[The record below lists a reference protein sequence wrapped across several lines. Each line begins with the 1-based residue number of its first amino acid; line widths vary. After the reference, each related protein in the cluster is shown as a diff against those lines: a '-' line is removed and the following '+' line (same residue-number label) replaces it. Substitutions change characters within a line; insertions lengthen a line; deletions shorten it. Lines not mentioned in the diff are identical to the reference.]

1 MVHFHHRRPGCK
13 DLDDAVSLERK
24 GDGWLLG
31 VHIADV
37 SHYVTAGSALDREA
51 MKRGTSVYFAD
62 RVIPMLPEALSN
74 GLCSL
79 GAGEDKLTLS
89 ALLTLDEQGVCRDVR
104 LTKAIIRSKVRG
116 VYSEIND
123 LFQNTAT
130 KEIQEKYHPVQS
142 SLDAMRLIAGRMRE
156 ASEQRGTVDL
166 ISTEAQ
172 FTLDGEG
179 HRCSFSPV

>member
-1 MVHFHHRRPGCK
+1 
-13 DLDDAVSLERK
+13 
-24 GDGWLLG
+24 
-31 VHIADV
+31 
-37 SHYVTAGSALDREA
+37 
-51 MKRGTSVYFAD
+51 MK
-62 RVIPMLPEALSN
+62 
-74 GLCSL
+74 
-79 GAGEDKLTLS
+79 
-89 ALLTLDEQGVCRDVR
+89 QGVCRDVR

-130 KEIQEKYHPVQS
+130 KEIQEKYRPVQS

-156 ASEQRGTVDL
+156 AGEQRGTVDL